1 MFSTRVFGQEAI
13 RMSLASE
20 AAAAAQKTSTSSN
33 YYNIE
38 AGPVFLRF
46 QGEMG
51 VEFNDNA
58 NYSSTSP
65 DADIGLRPGVNVKA
79 YWPVTEQNAVNLDTG
94 IGYVQYLHDPSLS
107 YLNINA
113 GSSLDFKV
121 YTGDVVLD
129 LHDRFSAIEYQTQD
143 PSVSAN
149 FIRLENT
156 PGVKADWDLNQ
167 LILSAGFDYDMYD
180 SLSGNYEYSD
190 NDSELL
196 SAQAAFLLNSRN
208 RLGLEA
214 GGGLTTYQE
223 HVLDNSTHFAVG
235 PFYQAQLTP
244 NLGVEA
250 HAGFAVYQFDHTGT
264 LIDVKDFNGFYA
276 ALAAIHQV
284 NSWFSQ
290 TLSGGRQ
297 IQLGIT
303 SELSEIYYLRYAA
316 NWYVIRNGAVSFGM
330 EYDHGNTSGGVEET
344 YNLFHPM
351 VGAAYGLTEKL
362 TLHVTYNL
370 LDKRSD
376 YAGYSYVQNRLLID
390 FTYDF

>member
-20 AAAAAQKTSTSSN
+20 AVAAAQKTSTSSN

-58 NYSSTSP
+58 NYSSTNP

-94 IGYVQYLHDPSLS
+94 IGYVQYLHDPSYS
-107 YLNINA
+107 YLYINSD
-113 GSSLDFKV
+113 SSLNFKV

-156 PGVKADWDLNQ
+156 PGIKADWDLNQ
-167 LILSAGFDYDMYD
+167 LILTAGFDYDMFD
-180 SLSGNYEYSD
+180 SLTGNYQYSD

-196 SAQAAFLLNSRN
+196 SGQAAFLINSQN
-208 RLGLEA
+208 RLGVEM
-214 GGGLTTYQE
+214 GGGFTTYQE
-223 HVLDNSTHFAVG
+223 HVLDNATHFNIG

-244 NLGVEA
+244 YLGVEA
-250 HAGFAVYQFDHTGT
+250 HGGFAVYQFNHTGT
-264 LIDVKDFNGFYA
+264 ITNVSDFNGFYA
-276 ALAAIHQV
+276 ALSATHRL
-284 NSWFSQ
+284 NSWFSHTISAGHQ
-290 TLSGGRQ
+290 L
-297 IQLGIT
+297 QLGIT
-303 SELSEIYYLRYAA
+303 SELSETYYLRYAGTW
-316 NWYVIRNGAVSFGM
+316 NVIRDGAVSLGM
-330 EYDHGNTSGGVEET
+330 EYDHGITSGGIEET
-344 YNLFHPM
+344 YNFYYPTAG
-351 VGAAYGLTEKL
+351 VSYKLTEKV
-362 TLHVTYNL
+362 TGHITYNL

-376 YAGYSYVQNRLLID
+376 VSVYSYVQNRLVID